1 MPRHRHDL
9 PQSRGT
15 PFLTDGGIETTLIFH
30 YGLEL
35 PSFAAFT
42 LLDTSAGQAALH
54 RYFTTYTDLA
64 RRLQLGLVLE
74 SPTWRASPDWAAPL
88 GYSADR
94 LRDIHRRSIQL
105 MEGFRA
111 VLDRDGL
118 PAVIA
123 GDIGPRGDGY
133 VPSAVMTSTQAADY
147 HRPQIEAFVHTE
159 ADFVSAITL
168 NYVDEAIGI
177 ALAARSASMP
187 VVLSFTVETDGRLP
201 TGQTLQGAI
210 EATDAAT
217 DAYPA
222 YYMVNCAH
230 PTHVLRGLSTGPWRR
245 RLRGIRANASPKS
258 HAELNEATALDE
270 GDIREFGALHLKLR
284 DQLPALSVIGGCC
297 GTDQRH
303 VELACVALRPGVV
316 NA

>member
-15 PFLTDGGIETTLIFH
+15 PLLTDGGIETTLIFH

-42 LLDTSAGQAALH
+42 LLDTSAG
-54 RYFTTYTDLA
+54 RRRCTDTSPPTPISRAGSGSASSSRA
-64 RRLQLGLVLE
+64 RPGGRARTGPHCSAIRPIASAILPPIHPIDGRL
-74 SPTWRASPDWAAPL
+74 S
-88 GYSADR
+88 
-94 LRDIHRRSIQL
+94 RRPGPRWS
-105 MEGFRA
+105 
-111 VLDRDGL
+111 

-133 VPSAVMTSTQAADY
+133 VPSAVMTSAQAADY
-147 HRPQIEAFVHTE
+147 HRPQIEAFADTE
-159 ADFVSAITL
+159 ADLVSALTL

-201 TGQTLQGAI
+201 TGETLQSAI

-217 DAYPA
+217 DTYPA

-245 RLRGIRANASPKS
+245 RVRGIRANASPKS

-270 GDIREFGALHLKLR
+270 GDIREFGALHAKLR
-284 DQLPALSVIGGCC
+284 DQLPSLCVIGGCC

-303 VELACVALRPGVV
+303 VEQACLALRPGVV
-316 NA
+316 SA